1 MTMSTKLERK
11 LQDRINYISKRA
23 PGKHRILELYRL
35 AMELDLQV
43 DDATETEERQNLV
56 DDALYLR
63 RMAHDLME
71 LRGAI
76 RGNPKKTVAA
86 GRGWMDPPEVRP

>member
-1 MTMSTKLERK
+1 MSTKLERK

-35 AMELDLQV
+35 AIEFDLQV
-43 DDATETEERQNLV
+43 EGTAESERQSLL

-63 RMAHDLME
+63 RLAHDLLE

-76 RGNPKKTVAA
+76 QGDPKKLVAT